1 MLIGAGRRAVAVGV
15 DDAATEQRVE
25 KACRPRRLRGGA
37 ILRSAIVLRQRADK
51 LPALLV
57 LIGVVAALET
67 LEIAHRAVEIVA
79 HLLDLRI
86 QRLAFRR
93 LASEQRK
100 KATALA
106 APSFRLRQQV
116 IEIGLLFGD
125 SVFAAPDLVGARG
138 ITAAAGEDR
147 QLTFE
152 ADANG
157 IGCR

>member
-1 MLIGAGRRAVAVGV
+1 MAI
-15 DDAATEQRVE
+15 EQRVE
-25 KACRPRRLRGGA
+25 KTGGPRRLRGSP
-37 ILRSAIVLRQRADK
+37 ILLSAIVLRQRADK
-51 LPALLV
+51 LSALPF

-67 LEIAHRAVEIVA
+67 LEIGHRAIEIVA
-79 HLLDLRI
+79 HLLDLRV
-86 QRLAFRR
+86 QRLTLRR

-106 APSFRLRQQV
+106 APSFRLRQQA
-116 IEIGLLFGD
+116 IEIRLLFGD